1 MRFIYSLKVADI
13 SILRRYFRHSR
24 KKNNLCSMRL
34 VILFFFF
41 CFVWKKKWLSGD
53 NGTL

>member
-41 CFVWKKKWLSGD
+41 LFCVEEKMVEWR
-53 NGTL
+53 